1 MCLAQILWW
10 GHIHWFIGLKSKWWS
25 FCLWKCQHVTE
36 NQDTQIPLWAPF
48 CSSNFEPS
56 YLKKTQVWLL
66 TALYSLDLESRKWF
80 LRKYFFS
87 FMEKVSREDVITH
100 CLKEECFQKNNA
112 SVCPAWMLL
121 LGFKLALCDR
131 FSVYLTSFNIPV
143 FYSFSFRKMNCLKW
157 SKANFEGKKREN
169 CPSRLPSKPDLGSK
183 HSGVLSNRDEKC
195 KGVPS
200 PAFLLFSLG

>member
-1 MCLAQILWW
+1 MIS
-10 GHIHWFIGLKSKWWS
+10 H
-25 FCLWKCQHVTE
+25 
-36 NQDTQIPLWAPF
+36 

-157 SKANFEGKKREN
+157 SKANFEGKKKGKIALRGYQANLISDPNTQAYFLIEMKSARE
-169 CPSRLPSKPDLGSK
+169 CQ
-183 HSGVLSNRDEKC
+183 VQLSFC
-195 KGVPS
+195 
-200 PAFLLFSLG
+200 FH